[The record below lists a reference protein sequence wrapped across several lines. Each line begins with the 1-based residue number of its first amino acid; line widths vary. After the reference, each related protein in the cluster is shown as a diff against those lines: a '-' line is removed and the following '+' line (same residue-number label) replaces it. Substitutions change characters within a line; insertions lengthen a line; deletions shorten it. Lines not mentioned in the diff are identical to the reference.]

1 MHAILWAL
9 EVPVAVMGK
18 VIAYCPDVEC
28 TLYVDD
34 NGQLDEVEIPERQS
48 VDRICI
54 RQDHYGAVPG
64 MIWRE
69 AGRIVES
76 AAFQLELAA
85 RIAESQFDARDEAA
99 IRRNAA

>member
-1 MHAILWAL
+1 MHAIPWAL

-18 VIAYCPDVEC
+18 IIAYCPDIEC

-34 NGQLDEVEIPERQS
+34 DGQLDEVEIAEWQS
-48 VDRICI
+48 VDRLCI
-54 RQDHYGAVPG
+54 RRDHYGAVPG

-69 AGRIVES
+69 AGKIVEG

-99 IRRNAA
+99 IKRAAA